1 MFRGVS
7 RRTLMLRRGSAK
19 RENVAFFYVFS
30 VLSLSLFRHQYTNS
44 THTHRYPMEKRVD
57 WILKWPGQIIL
68 NVGCL
73 YWTKEVESAIESGTL
88 PELLDRLQAQLN
100 DLILLVRGKL
110 SKQQKIS
117 LGALCV
123 IDVHNLEIV
132 RKLTEEKVSRKEA
145 FTWNSQ
151 LRYYYVH
158 NPDDYD
164 RFGDD
169 PMNLVAR
176 IVNAQQLYCYE
187 YLGNSSRLVITPL
200 TDRCYR
206 TMMGAVSLMYGGA
219 PAGPAG
225 A

>member
-1 MFRGVS
+1 MRLTVKDEIQKS
-7 RRTLMLRRGSAK
+7 LKT
-19 RENVAFFYVFS
+19 YVFS
-30 VLSLSLFRHQYTNS
+30 PLFPSSSFEHTLFLH
-44 THTHRYPMEKRVD
+44 THTHSYPMEKRVD

-73 YWTKEVESAIESGTL
+73 YWTKEVESAIENGKVS
-88 PELLDRLQAQLN
+88 ELLERLQSQLN

-132 RKLTEEKVSRKEA
+132 RKLEEEKVSRKEA

-151 LRYYYVH
+151 LRYYYVN

-206 TMMGAVSLMYGGA
+206 TWCWIYLFFSRSLTQSTHSY
-219 PAGPAG
+219 PSHNP
-225 A
+225 

>member
-1 MFRGVS
+1 
-7 RRTLMLRRGSAK
+7 
-19 RENVAFFYVFS
+19 
-30 VLSLSLFRHQYTNS
+30 
-44 THTHRYPMEKRVD
+44 MEKRVD

-73 YWTKEVESAIESGTL
+73 YWTKEVESAIENGKVS
-88 PELLDRLQAQLN
+88 ELLERLQAQLN

-132 RKLTEEKVSRKEA
+132 RKLEEEKVSRKEA

-151 LRYYYVH
+151 LRYYYVN

-206 TMMGAVSLMYGGA
+206 TWCWIYLFFSRSLTQSTHSY
-219 PAGPAG
+219 PSHNP
-225 A
+225 